1 MRKIATFA
9 LLAAASVLQVAY
21 GQEPTQ
27 RDVAEREAISPFAP
41 RNAADADAVSIRLAS
56 IGVPRMACPKGTL
69 RTPAGHCQPAFDF
82 D

>member
-1 MRKIATFA
+1 MRKIATIA

-21 GQEPTQ
+21 GQEHAQ

-41 RNAADADAVSIRLAS
+41 LNAVPAMSIHLAS
-56 IGVPRMACPKGTL
+56 LGVPRMACPKGTF
-69 RTPAGHCQPAFDF
+69 RTPMGHCQPSFDF

>member
-1 MRKIATFA
+1 MRKIATIA

-41 RNAADADAVSIRLAS
+41 RNAAPAVSIRLAS
-56 IGVPRMACPKGTL
+56 IAVPRMACPKGTL
-69 RTPAGHCQPAFDF
+69 RTPMGHCQPSFDF

>member
-9 LLAAASVLQVAY
+9 LLAAASALQVAY

-41 RNAADADAVSIRLAS
+41 RNAADAVSIRLAS
-56 IGVPRMACPKGTL
+56 IGVPRMVCPEGTL
-69 RTPAGHCQPAFDF
+69 RTPVGHCQPAFDF